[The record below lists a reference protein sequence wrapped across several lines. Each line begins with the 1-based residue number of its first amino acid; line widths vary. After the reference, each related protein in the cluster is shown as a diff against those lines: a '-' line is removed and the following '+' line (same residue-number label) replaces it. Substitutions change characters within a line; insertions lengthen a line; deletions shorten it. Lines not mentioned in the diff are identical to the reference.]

1 MMLENV
7 ALSHQ
12 SVPPPAPTQGRAR
25 GYRGSK
31 LSEIVKIIEGA
42 EAFELGEG
50 PVGALLIHG
59 FTGSPRSMRPVGEYL
74 AARDI
79 AVTAPLLPG
88 HGTRWEDLN
97 AVTVKDWVITV
108 EEAFHKMAAQY
119 DEVFIVA
126 LSFGAALG
134 LDLAARYPDR
144 VAGIVTLAGFVQT
157 KDPRRFLAPVIKRLV
172 KSMPGV
178 SNDIAAPDVDELAYD
193 RLPTAGAH
201 QMLKML
207 RRARMSLGAVTA
219 PILIMHGRNDKTVL
233 PFNAYV
239 IHDGVGSTD
248 KEIVHME
255 KSSHVITLDY
265 DKDEVY
271 ERTYAF
277 INDRSKVL

>member
-1 MMLENV
+1 M
-7 ALSHQ
+7 
-12 SVPPPAPTQGRAR
+12 
-25 GYRGSK
+25 
-31 LSEIVKIIEGA
+31 SEVVKIIEGA
-42 EAFELGEG
+42 EAFELGES

-59 FTGSPRSMRPVGEYL
+59 FTGSPHSMRALGEYL
-74 AARDI
+74 AARDV
-79 AVTAPLLPG
+79 AVKAPLLPG

-97 AVTVKDWVITV
+97 TASVEDWVTTV
-108 EEAFHKMAAQY
+108 EDAFHEMAAEC

-144 VAGIVTLAGFVQT
+144 IAGIVTLAGLVQT
-157 KDPRRFLAPVIKRLV
+157 KDPRRFFAPVIKRLV
-172 KSMPGV
+172 KSLPGV
-178 SNDIAAPDVDELAYD
+178 SNDIAAPDVDEIAYD

-201 QMLKML
+201 QMLRMIK
-207 RRARMSLGAVTA
+207 RARVGLGAVTA

-239 IHDGVGSTD
+239 IHDGVGSVD

-277 INDRSKVL
+277 IKDRSKVL

>member
-25 GYRGSK
+25 GYKGSK
-31 LSEIVKIIEGA
+31 LGEIVKIIEGA

-50 PVGALLIHG
+50 PVGALLVHG
-59 FTGSPRSMRPVGEYL
+59 FTGSPHSMRGIGEYL
-74 AARDI
+74 AERGV
-79 AVTAPLLPG
+79 AVKAPLLPG

-97 AVTVKDWVITV
+97 AVTVEDWVATV
-108 EEAFHKMAAQY
+108 EEGFHEMAAEH

-126 LSFGAALG
+126 LSFGAALS
-134 LDLAARYPDR
+134 LDLAARYPDG

-172 KSMPGV
+172 RSLPGV
-178 SNDIAAPDVDELAYD
+178 GDDIAAPDIHEIAYD

-207 RRARMSLGAVTA
+207 KRARLGLRAVTA

-248 KEIVHME
+248 KEIVYME
-255 KSSHVITLDY
+255 KSAHVITLDY

-271 ERTYAF
+271 ERTYDF
-277 INDRSKVL
+277 IKDRSKVL